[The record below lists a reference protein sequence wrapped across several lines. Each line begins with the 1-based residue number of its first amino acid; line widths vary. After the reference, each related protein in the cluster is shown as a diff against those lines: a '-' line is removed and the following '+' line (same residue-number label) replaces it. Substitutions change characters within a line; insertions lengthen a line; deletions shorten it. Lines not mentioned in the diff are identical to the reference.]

1 MSIVDDLIENLVE
14 RNVVQLNGTLTIA
27 LTDGG
32 VKVKGTIFST
42 VSDQKKNKTLL
53 NASIP
58 VDADV
63 KVGEIVIPLPN
74 IK

>member
-14 RNVVQLNGTLTIA
+14 RNTVQLNGTLTIA
-27 LTDGG
+27 LVDGG
-32 VKVKGTIFST
+32 VKVKGTILST
-42 VSDQKKNKTLL
+42 LSDQKKNKTLL

-63 KVGEIVIPLPN
+63 KIGEVVIPLPN

>member
-14 RNVVQLNGTLTIA
+14 RNVVQLNGTLTIS
-27 LTDGG
+27 LIDGG
-32 VKVKGTIFST
+32 VKVKGTILST
-42 VSDQKKNKTLL
+42 ISDQKKNKTLL

-63 KVGEIVIPLPN
+63 KVGDIVIPLPN

>member
-32 VKVKGTIFST
+32 VKVKGTLLST
-42 VSDQKKNKTLL
+42 LSDQKKNKTLL

-74 IK
+74 LK

>member
-27 LTDGG
+27 LVDGG
-32 VKVKGTIFST
+32 VKAKGTIFST
-42 VSDQKKNKTLL
+42 VSDQKKNKNLL
-53 NASIP
+53 NVSIP

-63 KVGEIVIPLPN
+63 KVGEVVIPLPN

>member
-27 LTDGG
+27 LVDGG
-32 VKVKGTIFST
+32 VKVKGTILST
-42 VSDQKKNKTLL
+42 VSDQKKNKTLV